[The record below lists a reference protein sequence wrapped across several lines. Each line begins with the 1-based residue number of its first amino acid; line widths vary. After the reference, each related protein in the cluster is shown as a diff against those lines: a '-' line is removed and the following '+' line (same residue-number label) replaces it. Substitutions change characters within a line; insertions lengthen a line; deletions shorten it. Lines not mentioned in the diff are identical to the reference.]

1 MSLLAE
7 EERDDLPLVNALRE
21 DVRRWRASGWEN
33 ASETTKKLLRH
44 WWRADRGRRPTPPRP
59 TRKCQSS
66 AESSRRKYDILL
78 EPLFGLTGG
87 FNFQAAWT
95 TGWIAGNA
103 LACL

>member
-1 MSLLAE
+1 LSPLAE

-44 WWRADRGRRPTPPRP
+44 WWREDRGRRPTPPRP

-66 AESSRRKYDILL
+66 ADSSRRKYDILL
-78 EPLFGLTGG
+78 DRPLFDELDP
-87 FNFQAAWT
+87 FSNFRQKT
-95 TGWIAGNA
+95 S
-103 LACL
+103 